1 MLSSKVNTDNITK
14 INQLVVQYDEL
25 LENEKESNKD
35 FCKKIQHI
43 TSVNAEWTTFINS
56 SKEYYKS
63 VGVDMPK
70 EDSKCIFCGQQLS
83 KESIEMIQSCYTHID
98 SETSKSIK
106 LIDKK
111 IKEYNLPEIAITLS
125 DADEL
130 LFKDD
135 KKVFIGNIKATISLV
150 DKNKEIFKKSI
161 DNRQEIKEECLIN
174 FEDIIVEIKKETAE
188 IGIRLTA
195 LGKTNTEV
203 TALITNLTAQ
213 KTVLLRKKKINES
226 IDLFKQWYGY
236 KVNIDSLNKIKGKFS
251 TSSLTTKSKDAF
263 KEIVEGDYTTTFN
276 QYCDYLGAPNVSIKL
291 NPQKGQTKR
300 SKYVVNENT
309 KVTDIMSEGEQK
321 AIALAEFLTDLKIRN
336 NYCTTLFDDPVTSF
350 DYKRAEKIADVIYKV
365 SKERQVIVFTHN
377 IMFYYYLYNSCSQK
391 NKDDKF
397 FDIGEYDRDNKG
409 MITENFSAKLD
420 NLKSI
425 VGKIKNEQ
433 IKIDSKKCLGTELE
447 SKLQF
452 AYSIMR
458 TWCELIVEEGFFNN
472 IIRRFAP
479 NIQFGSISKINGEFV
494 TYIPAVTEL
503 FNKCCRYVES
513 HSQPYETQNIKPSRE
528 EFDKDVVFVLK
539 LYEKYKG

>member
-1 MLSSKVNTDNITK
+1 MSEAN
-14 INQLVVQYDEL
+14 L
-25 LENEKESNKD
+25 LKE
-35 FCKKIQHI
+35 
-43 TSVNAEWTTFINS
+43 
-56 SKEYYKS
+56 
-63 VGVDMPK
+63 
-70 EDSKCIFCGQQLS
+70 
-83 KESIEMIQSCYTHID
+83 
-98 SETSKSIK
+98 
-106 LIDKK
+106 DKK
-111 IKEYNLPEIAITLS
+111 I
-125 DADEL
+125 
-130 LFKDD
+130 
-135 KKVFIGNIKATISLV
+135 FIGNIKAIISLV
-150 DKNKEIFKKSI
+150 DKNKDIFKKSI
-161 DNRQEIKEECLIN
+161 DNRQEVKDECLIN
-174 FEDIIVEIKKETAE
+174 FEDINVEIKKEIAE

-195 LGKTNTEV
+195 LSKTNTEV
-203 TALITNLTAQ
+203 DALITNLTEQ
-213 KTVLLRKKKINES
+213 KTVFLRKKKINES
-226 IDLFKQWYGY
+226 IDLFKQWYEY
-236 KVNIDSLNKIKGKFS
+236 KVNIDSLSKVKGKFS

-263 KEIVEGDYTTTFN
+263 KEIVAGDYTTTFN
-276 QYCDYLGAPNVSIKL
+276 KYCDYLGAPNVSIKL

-365 SKERQVIVFTHN
+365 SKERQVIIFTHN
-377 IMFYYYLYNSCSQK
+377 IMFYYYLYNSCSKK

-397 FDIGEYDRDNKG
+397 FDVGEYDRDNKG

-433 IKIDSKKCLGTELE
+433 TKIDSKKCLGSELE
-447 SKLQF
+447 SNLQF

-479 NIQFGSISKINGEFV
+479 NILFGSISKINGEFV
-494 TYIPAVTEL
+494 TYIPAVTGL

-528 EFDKDVVFVLK
+528 EFDKDVIFILE
-539 LYEKYKG
+539 LSEKYRG